1 MSSVRTANFCNN
13 FADGN
18 DEELLIARCCRRH
31 SFHGNLCVLNICF
44 FYRAFNH
51 LIIVS
56 RCRCSWVLQRWETF
70 NFQVGPDNTFTVQYL
85 YPARHS
91 LDKNTHYWA
100 VLSSESHVVQ
110 NATQNLVDRISR
122 ADAAPEQLMLRC
134 LFFFSFL
141 VGFLRKLVNV
151 AAMSN
156 GRDTTFDILTHRM
169 VSRVLGPNQGTIQIY
184 FFLAW
189 NSLSS
194 DVTWVFMLIMHS
206 SLKGFLLFNVLTIAS

>member
-18 DEELLIARCCRRH
+18 DEELLIAQCCRRH

-56 RCRCSWVLQRWETF
+56 RCRFSWVLQRWETF
-70 NFQVGPDNTFTVQYL
+70 NFQVGPDNTFIDQYL
-85 YPARHS
+85 YPTRHS

-134 LFFFSFL
+134 LFFFSFFGG
-141 VGFLRKLVNV
+141 VSAKARECGSNVEWQRHYIWRPHPPDGFTGIGSK
-151 AAMSN
+151 S
-156 GRDTTFDILTHRM
+156 GHHSDI
-169 VSRVLGPNQGTIQIY
+169 
-184 FFLAW
+184 FFFGLE
-189 NSLSS
+189 
-194 DVTWVFMLIMHS
+194 
-206 SLKGFLLFNVLTIAS
+206 